1 MNDIVNISYSFQVL
15 KMTQSLFGAFAK
27 HSMESCPQQLESKRI
42 FLEIRDKLEKNELK
56 YGVKHIESFICQY

>member
-1 MNDIVNISYSFQVL
+1 VL

-27 HSMESCPQQLESKRI
+27 HSMESCPPQLESKRI